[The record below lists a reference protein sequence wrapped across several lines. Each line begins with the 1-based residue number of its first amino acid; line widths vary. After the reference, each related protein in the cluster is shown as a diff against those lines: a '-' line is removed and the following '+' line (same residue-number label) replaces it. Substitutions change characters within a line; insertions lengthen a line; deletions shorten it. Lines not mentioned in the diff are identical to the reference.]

1 MTEPVLELS
10 AQIRLLPVGR
20 KRKIL
25 VALNFSVSVHLPDE
39 TMRFSLQS
47 KSSSKPKPIK
57 PSQNNFDDSKD
68 NSNDR
73 EDAKRLQYITQFDA
87 SETLT
92 RKKESTNHVIAPIPN
107 EWRPPKRMKN
117 LELPITSQ
125 SDGSGALSF
134 ELDSGI
140 SSVDAHDS
148 KISYGLNLRQKSDSN
163 DDDDDRSQSA
173 PVPVETM
180 LLQKLKNDLERL
192 PEHRGMEEFDDVP
205 VEGFGAALLAGYG
218 WYEGRGIGKNP
229 KGDVKVVQYEKR
241 TDKQGLGFLSS
252 DEKEKGESKG
262 KNGDRER
269 RSSNVGNDSRSS
281 KEEDRER
288 FRKSK
293 EEEPRFREQS
303 KDSKRKK
310 NQPVSWLKSHIRVR
324 IISKE
329 LKGGRL
335 YLKKG
340 EVVDVVGPTTCDI
353 SMDES
358 RELIQGVSQD
368 LLETA
373 LPRRGGPVLVL
384 FGKHEGA
391 YGNLVKKDS
400 EEETGLVQDANN
412 HELLHVRLE
421 QIAEFIGDPSCL
433 GY

>member
-1 MTEPVLELS
+1 M
-10 AQIRLLPVGR
+10 
-20 KRKIL
+20 K
-25 VALNFSVSVHLPDE
+25 
-39 TMRFSLQS
+39 FSLQS
-47 KSSSKPKPIK
+47 KSSSKPPKPIK

-73 EDAKRLQYITQFDA
+73 EDSKRLQYITQFDA

-92 RKKESTNHVIAPIPN
+92 RKKESKNHVIAPIPN

-134 ELDSGI
+134 ELDSGTY
-140 SSVDAHDS
+140 SVDAHDS

-163 DDDDDRSQSA
+163 DDDNDRSRSD

-180 LLQKLKNDLERL
+180 LLEKLKNDLERL

-252 DEKEKGESKG
+252 AEKEKGESKG

-269 RSSNVGNDSRSS
+269 RSSNVGKDGRSS

-310 NQPVSWLKSHIRVR
+310 NQSVSWLKSHIRVR

-358 RELIQGVSQD
+358 RELIQGISQD